1 MYGNSQNT
9 NNYKE
14 AFTEIYSNENQCYNT
29 GKLHKGMKVDVAR
42 SN

>member
-1 MYGNSQNT
+1 M
-9 NNYKE
+9 
-14 AFTEIYSNENQCYNT
+14 EIPKIRIIPKKLLLKFIQMQNQCYNT